1 MHVERRIVVRPMSCS
16 CFFVSDLHGSHR
28 RYQALWDAAAVE
40 RPKAIFLGGDLLPGI
55 NACNFI
61 HEAIEPDVLDLQ
73 QNLGND
79 FPLIL
84 LIPGNDDA
92 AADFANFEH
101 SENLGLWKIIHNRQD
116 HISDHSVFGYGNVPP
131 TPFMLK
137 DWERYDVSRFV
148 DPGCLSPEGGHR
160 TVPANADEIRFG
172 TIAEDLQHLADKEDL
187 APSVWLFHSPPYQ
200 TFLDRAGLDGQ
211 SIDHVPLDV
220 NIGSIAIRRFIED
233 QQPLITLHGHV
244 HESAHLTGH
253 WREKLGC
260 TWMLSAAHDG
270 PELAL
275 VRVDLDKPEAA
286 TRQLL

>member
-1 MHVERRIVVRPMSCS
+1 MHAKRRIVVQPMSCP

-28 RYQALWDAAAVE
+28 RYQALWAAAAAE
-40 RPKAIFLGGDLLPGI
+40 SPMAIFLGGDLLPGI
-55 NACNFI
+55 NALKFI
-61 HEAIEPDVLDLQ
+61 HETIEPRVLNLQ
-73 QNLGND
+73 QKLGND
-79 FPLIL
+79 FPKIF

-101 SENLGLWKIIHNRQD
+101 GEELGLWRQIHNRQE

-148 DPGCLSPEGGHR
+148 DPGSLSPEEGHR
-160 TVPANADEIRFG
+160 TVPANADEIRFA
-172 TIAEDLQHLADKEDL
+172 TIAEDLKRLADKENL
-187 APSVWLFHSPPYQ
+187 ADSVWLFHSPPYQ
-200 TFLDRAGLDGQ
+200 TELDRAGLDGQ

-220 NIGSIAIRRFIED
+220 HIGSIAIRRFIEA

-244 HESAHLTGH
+244 HESARLTGH
-253 WREKLGC
+253 WREQLGR

-275 VRVDLDKPEAA
+275 VRVDLDRPEAA
-286 TRQLL
+286 SRQLV

>member
-1 MHVERRIVVRPMSCS
+1 MSCP

-28 RYQALWDAAAVE
+28 RYQSLWAAAAAE

-55 NACNFI
+55 NAPSFI
-61 HEAIEPDVLDLQ
+61 RGTIEPDVLDLKQ
-73 QNLGND
+73 KLGSD
-79 FPLIL
+79 FPKIL

-92 AADFANFEH
+92 AADFAIFE
-101 SENLGLWKIIHNRQD
+101 SGENLGLWKIIHNRQD
-116 HISDHSVFGYGNVPP
+116 LVSNHSVFGYGNVPP

-148 DPGCLSPEGGHR
+148 DPGSLSPEEGHR

-172 TIAEDLQHLADKEDL
+172 TIAEDLKRLADKENL
-187 APSVWLFHSPPYQ
+187 ADSVWLFHSPPYQ
-200 TFLDRAGLDGQ
+200 TNLDRAALDGQ

-220 NIGSIAIRRFIED
+220 NIGSIAIRRFIEA

-244 HESAHLTGH
+244 HESARLTGH
-253 WREKLGC
+253 WREQLGR
-260 TWMLSAAHDG
+260 TWIISAAHDG

-275 VRVDLDKPEAA
+275 VRVDLDRPEGAS
-286 TRQLL
+286 RRLL